1 MSFFPEDSSQRES
14 ITTQL
19 GSGFGSNKQNSAL
32 GSRLE
37 ADAVMSRDYSQRD
50 NKTFTENKSNCLY
63 MDVFTLSVSGKG
75 SWRVTAP
82 FTAVRVSKMW
92 ASKYSH
98 ASQQQCLEMIV
109 TICDYLFVDLQS
121 EIK

>member
-50 NKTFTENKSNCLY
+50 NKTFTENK
-63 MDVFTLSVSGKG
+63 
-75 SWRVTAP
+75 
-82 FTAVRVSKMW
+82 
-92 ASKYSH
+92 
-98 ASQQQCLEMIV
+98 
-109 TICDYLFVDLQS
+109 LF
-121 EIK
+121 IKNG